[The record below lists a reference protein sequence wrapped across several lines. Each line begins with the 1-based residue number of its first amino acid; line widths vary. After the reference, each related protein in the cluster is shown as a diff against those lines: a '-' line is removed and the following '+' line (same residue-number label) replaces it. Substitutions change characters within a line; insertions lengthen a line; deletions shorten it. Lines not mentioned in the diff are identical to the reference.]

1 MSSGWSWYVIVITL
15 LNVFCWF
22 WLLWWARTKRVS
34 DTSKDATLGHTY
46 DGIAELDLPLPRWWL
61 WMFIGTIIFAV
72 GYLIAYPGLGNFPG
86 VLNWTSSG
94 QWQQELAAADARYG
108 PIYADMQAQGIPD
121 LAKNRA
127 AVEMGQRLFAN
138 NCARCHGSDARG
150 GPGFPNL
157 ADHDWLYGGEPENIE
172 LSILNG
178 RAGVMPPF
186 APALGG
192 EENVQN
198 VIAYV
203 RSLSGLPAD
212 AAQAAKGKEQFMTIC
227 VACHGADGK
236 GNQALGAPNLTD
248 DVWLYGSSP
257 ATIEQGLRMGR
268 NGMMPAHADILGPA
282 KAHVVAAYVYG
293 LSQNGKN

>member
-1 MSSGWSWYVIVITL
+1 MSSGWSWYVIILTV

-34 DTSKDATLGHTY
+34 DTSKEATLGHTY

-61 WMFIGTIIFAV
+61 WMFIGTIIFAI

-94 QWQQELAAADARYG
+94 QWKQELAAADARYG
-108 PIYADMQAQGIPD
+108 PIYAAMQAQGIPD
-121 LAKNRA
+121 LAKDRA
-127 AVEMGQRLFAN
+127 AIEMGQRLFAN
-138 NCARCHGSDARG
+138 NCALCHGSDARG

-157 ADHDWLYGGEPENIE
+157 TDRDWLYGGEPENIE

-186 APALGG
+186 APALGSD
-192 EENVQN
+192 ENVQN

-212 AAQAAKGKEQFMTIC
+212 AAQAAKGKEQFMTFC
-227 VACHGADGK
+227 VACHGPDGK

-248 DVWLYGSSP
+248 DVWLYGNSP
-257 ATIEQGLRMGR
+257 ATIEEGLRLGR

-282 KAHVVAAYVYG
+282 KVHVVAAYVYS
-293 LSQNGKN
+293 LSQNGTN